1 MLADML
7 VELSRLE
14 KGGNIKPNTDIDA
27 FMKAW
32 IYTLR

>member
-1 MLADML
+1 MLADL
-7 VELSRLE
+7 LTELLRRE
-14 KGGNIKPNTDIDA
+14 KAGNIKPDTDIDA